1 MPGTKKDDIKINAF
15 DGAVEVIA
23 DKRPTLK
30 ENIIKP

>member
-1 MPGTKKDDIKINAF
+1 MPGTKKEDIKINAF

-23 DKRPTLK
+23 DNTTLK